1 MENPEKSNPGGRGK
15 GMTNS
20 SSSMQMSC
28 LFTQMTTYLEE
39 LVRPQPPEDVGLGG
53 MTEKVTEEEV
63 LGYRMAGPGRGKG
76 RSESSG

>member
-1 MENPEKSNPGGRGK
+1 
-15 GMTNS
+15 
-20 SSSMQMSC
+20 MSC

-39 LVRPQPPEDVGLGG
+39 LVRPQPPEDAGLGG
-53 MTEKVTEEEV
+53 MTEKETEEEV